1 MYTGNKETE
10 DKVASKLPK
19 PQGYKILIGVPEVSD
34 KTEGGVFMPDGLK
47 SAEETA
53 SIIGFVMSL
62 GPDAYADK
70 DKFPNGAFC
79 KEGDFVIFRSYSGT
93 RFKIHGKEFR
103 LINDDTVEAVVDD
116 PRGYTRA

>member
-1 MYTGNKETE
+1 MYTGNTTTE
-10 DKVASKLPK
+10 GKVASKLPK